1 MEFKKAYAAL
11 KQGHKIKRKHW
22 RGYWV
27 KENGTITM
35 HCKDGSVIPFFET
48 EDIFV
53 DLDNIVADNWIVCDD
68 IDESKLNI
76 QTFTFGEAISNLKKG
91 KRVQRQGWNGKN
103 QYIELAT
110 GISYK
115 NTKDEI
121 INAEHESIGN
131 KAIAFVGISGVQL
144 GWLASQ
150 ADMLAEDWK
159 IAEEE
164 K

>member
-1 MEFKKAYAAL
+1 MEFKKAYEAL
-11 KQGHKIKRKHW
+11 KQGHKIKREHW
-22 RGYWV
+22 KGYWT

-35 HCKDGSVIPFFET
+35 HCKDGSVIPFLET

-53 DLDNIVADNWIVCDD
+53 DLDNIVADNWIICDD

-76 QTFTFGEAISNLKKG
+76 QTFTFGEAISNLKRG

-103 QYIELAT
+103 QYIELAERVAYINAK
-110 GISYK
+110 G
-115 NTKDEI
+115 EI
-121 INAEHESIGN
+121 INEGHSDIGN
-131 KAIAFVGISGVQL
+131 KVIAFVGTSGVQL

-159 IAEEE
+159 IVEG
-164 K
+164 

>member
-1 MEFKKAYAAL
+1 MEFKKAYEAL
-11 KQGHKIKRKHW
+11 KQGHKIKREHW
-22 RGYWV
+22 KGYWT

-35 HCKDGSVIPFFET
+35 HCKDGSVIPFLET

-53 DLDNIVADNWIVCDD
+53 DLDNIVADNWIICDD

-76 QTFTFGEAISNLKKG
+76 QTFTFGEAISNLKRG
-91 KRVQRQGWNGKN
+91 KRVQRQDWNGKN
-103 QYIELAT
+103 QYIELAERVAYINAK
-110 GISYK
+110 G
-115 NTKDEI
+115 EI
-121 INAEHESIGN
+121 INEGHSDIGN
-131 KAIAFVGISGVQL
+131 KVIAFMGTSGIQL

-159 IAEEE
+159 IVEEE